1 MYPNEVI
8 SQNVDLTSA
17 SSVRLRHNDIDLT
30 NRDITFDTPLHRDRL
45 IMTLSNSGYAV
56 KSLQER
62 VPDTREDESQQH
74 SYQNTDADH
83 TIQTR
88 LVATPLKPMND
99 FSLLQIN
106 HDGIQNT
113 SGALKRVI
121 AYKEVQK
128 VV

>member
-1 MYPNEVI
+1 
-8 SQNVDLTSA
+8 LTSA
-17 SSVRLRHNDIDLT
+17 SSLRLRHNDIDLT
-30 NRDITFDTPLHRDRL
+30 NRDINFDTPLHRDRL
-45 IMTLSNSGYAV
+45 IMTLSNSGYPV
-56 KSLQER
+56 KSLIER

-74 SYQNTDADH
+74 SYQNTDANH

-88 LVATPLKPMND
+88 LVATPLKPMNE

-106 HDGIQNT
+106 HEGIQNT
-113 SGALKRVI
+113 AGALKRVI